1 MIETILLSSL
11 IYLLVT
17 LFPLSLGHCLF
28 GKIVPGSAG
37 LKISL
42 EFCLGV
48 FSLCLLTTV
57 LTLSG
62 LEHAS
67 IRILLILLMGLS
79 FFLSFSGDRFLADCR
94 KGHLAGYLLGLLST
108 LIFSLYLCF
117 PNGLV
122 GEALVDTSMM
132 ITGLPVDLI
141 IPYNFSRIML
151 EGIDPNSVDIV
162 PGWGAGD
169 RGPIAAILN
178 SAVFY
183 MAGLK
188 ESANWMGSSQGLFFL
203 YQTLVIALNSLG
215 LVVVW
220 FFTYERYG
228 SRAAAYAS
236 VALLSCYFVALNM
249 MFAWPKFFMAAILI
263 ASLWLWFEHK
273 RWFLS
278 GLIAGLAMLSHD
290 SAIFTI
296 AAFGAFA
303 FALKVYEVLKIK
315 NVPLF
320 GAIRDL
326 AIYPIG
332 FCFALSPWLIAKAVF
347 FKSSPRLL
355 YMHLFCYTDEN
366 LEGVTLSS
374 LARDYFQENGLLG
387 ALKIRLDNM
396 VYPFDYRPVFEAVS
410 ESGSGLYSFIGYIS
424 PYQFLQ
430 AGVSFGPFLLLLF
443 VLSIFQQWQGRDL
456 QLLMLNLVAFLSL
469 FFVSLISGCS
479 GNTVSHIWAY
489 PAFLTFAIALG
500 SLLKDGNG
508 IIQLLFSLGV
518 GINGAIA
525 YIYLFY
531 RSGTKPFLHGSYQW
545 YAGLIGLAVLILI
558 LLVWGAVDEN
568 KFTNVGTCKK
578 NRD

>member
-1 MIETILLSSL
+1 MIETILLSGL
-11 IYLLVT
+11 VYLLVT
-17 LFPLSLGHCLF
+17 LFPLSLAHCLF
-28 GKIVPGSAG
+28 GKIIPGSPG

-48 FSLCLLTTV
+48 FTLCLLTTG
-57 LTLSG
+57 LSLSS
-62 LEHAS
+62 LEHSS
-67 IRILLILLMGLS
+67 IRIILILLMCLS
-79 FFLSFSGDRFLADCR
+79 LFWSFYGGKFLANCR

-108 LIFSLYLCF
+108 LILSLYLCF

-122 GEALVDTSMM
+122 GEALVDTSML

-141 IPYNFSRIML
+141 IPYNFSRMML
-151 EGIDPNSVDIV
+151 EGINPNSIEIV

-169 RGPIAAILN
+169 RGPVAAILN
-178 SAVFY
+178 STVFY

-220 FFTYERYG
+220 FFTFERYG

-263 ASLWLWFEHK
+263 TSLWLWLEYK
-273 RWFLS
+273 QWFLS
-278 GLIAGLAMLSHD
+278 GLVAGLAMLTHD

-303 FALKVYEVLKIK
+303 FSLKVYQVFRERREGLSS
-315 NVPLF
+315 
-320 GAIRDL
+320 AIRDL
-326 AIYPIG
+326 AIYPTG
-332 FCFALSPWLIAKAVF
+332 FCLALSPWLIAKAAF

-366 LEGVTLSS
+366 LEGVNFSS
-374 LARDYFQENGLLG
+374 LARSYFQENGIFG
-387 ALKIRLDNM
+387 AFKVRLENII
-396 VYPFDYRPVFEAVS
+396 YPFDYRLVFDAVL
-410 ESGSGLYSFIGYIS
+410 ESGSSLYSFVGYIS
-424 PYQFLQ
+424 PYQFFQ

-443 VLSIFQQWQGRDL
+443 VLSLLKQWQGQDF
-456 QLLMLNLVAFLSL
+456 QLLILNLVAFLSL
-469 FFVSLISGCS
+469 FFVSLISGCA

-500 SLLKDGNG
+500 SLMKDGNG
-508 IIQLLFSLGV
+508 ILQILFSLGV

-525 YIYLFY
+525 CIYLFY
-531 RSGTKPFLHGSYQW
+531 RPITKPFLHGSSLW
-545 YAGLIGLAVLILI
+545 FTGLAGLAVLIFA
-558 LLVWGAVDEN
+558 LLVWAAVDEN
-568 KFTNVGTCKK
+568 E
-578 NRD
+578 